1 MKVPGSLIAC
11 LAFAALAASCGPQ
24 SAQAAQAPAGP
35 AADADPV
42 IKELG
47 KLVGGTWIARLG
59 PNKDY
64 IVDGKAEWT
73 AHGRALRWTGAIGS
87 GRPDSIQIASMMG
100 WDPIKKRVY
109 YLDSHG
115 HDTVYKGS
123 VRKDGDKLVYEFET
137 IVGPDGKW
145 KNEQTMPDKDT
156 LHSQLW
162 QWREGK
168 WVKAGEEGI
177 TFMRETSTEQKAHF
191 IYLIHPAREGFI
203 EHSTPEE
210 QKTVGE
216 HFRYLQSAV
225 KEGKVVMAGRVL
237 EAPWTGLVIFE
248 AKDRADAEA
257 FMNGDPAV
265 KAKVFKAVSHPFG
278 LALLR

>member
-1 MKVPGSLIAC
+1 MEVSGSLLSYIAV
-11 LAFAALAASCGPQ
+11 AALAVRLVPLSLQPV
-24 SAQAAQAPAGP
+24 QAPAGP

-47 KLVGGTWIARLG
+47 KLVGGKWVARLG

-73 AHGRALRWTGAIGS
+73 AQGRALRWTGSIGS
-87 GRPDSIQIASMMG
+87 GRPDSVQIASMMG
-100 WDPIKKRVY
+100 WDPVNKTVY

-123 VRKDGDKLVYEFET
+123 VRKEGNKLVYEFET
-137 IVGPDGKW
+137 IVGPAGKW

-162 QWREGK
+162 EWKEGRWK
-168 WVKAGEEGI
+168 RAREEGI
-177 TFMRETSTEQKAHF
+177 TFTRETSTGPKSHF
-191 IYLIHPAREGFI
+191 IYLIHPARNGFI
-203 EHSTPEE
+203 ENSTPDE

-216 HFRYLQSAV
+216 HFRYLQNAL

-248 AKDRADAEA
+248 AKDKRDAEA

-265 KAKVFKAVSHPFG
+265 KAGVFKAVFHPFG

>member
-123 VRKDGDKLVYEFET
+123 V
-137 IVGPDGKW
+137 
-145 KNEQTMPDKDT
+145 
-156 LHSQLW
+156 
-162 QWREGK
+162 
-168 WVKAGEEGI
+168 
-177 TFMRETSTEQKAHF
+177 
-191 IYLIHPAREGFI
+191 
-203 EHSTPEE
+203 
-210 QKTVGE
+210 
-216 HFRYLQSAV
+216 
-225 KEGKVVMAGRVL
+225 
-237 EAPWTGLVIFE
+237 
-248 AKDRADAEA
+248 
-257 FMNGDPAV
+257 
-265 KAKVFKAVSHPFG
+265 
-278 LALLR
+278 